1 MQFLRIDDLP
11 QDLRRRWAAGRVW
24 AAHEAPYLASALLAL
39 DPVVV
44 QSSNGDS
51 DPTIDLRAFPTDRR
65 WHVYIDP
72 NVLDAVEVGEIGF
85 WLLHQVSHLL
95 REHAA
100 RYPGPPAPERAD
112 SSPLAARTADHQ
124 RWNVAGDAE
133 INDDL
138 HTTKLELP
146 DGAVH
151 PSRLG
156 LPESWT
162 AEQYWDAL
170 DPDGDAEPGREPSG
184 AGEPTAPGDARAVA
198 APEGADRRPSPG
210 DAGEQT
216 GPDCGSGCDG
226 QDRSWN
232 CNQPGL
238 TAVGARLLSRDT
250 ARRIRE
256 HARQRGDT
264 PAGWQRWADEILEP
278 SVNWRRQLAAHVRRG
293 AADVTGRVD
302 FTYRRPSRRAAA
314 VPNVVLPSL
323 RQPLPRVALVVDT
336 SGSMS
341 DAMLGQALGEVTG
354 VLRSLGVA
362 RRNLRVIAC
371 DARAYEV
378 QQVRDLR
385 AIRLEGG
392 GGTDMGVGIE
402 AAASVR
408 PRPDMI
414 IVLTDGYTPW
424 RSAPPPGIRVVV
436 GLMDRRGTTP
446 EWAETVLIGDA
457 AGGRS

>member
-1 MQFLRIDDLP
+1 MRIDELDP
-11 QDLRRRWAAGRVW
+11 ALRRRWAAGRVW
-24 AAHEAPYLASALLAL
+24 AAHEAPYLATALLAL

-44 QSSNGDS
+44 EVGETGDS
-51 DPTIDLRAFPTDRR
+51 SVDLRAFPADRD
-65 WHVYIDP
+65 WHLYIDP
-72 NVLDAVEVGEIGF
+72 ASLDQVEPGELGF

-100 RYPGPPAPERAD
+100 RFPGQPAPEQAGAG
-112 SSPLAARTADHQ
+112 PLGSRTSEQA

-138 HTTKLELP
+138 HTAALELP
-146 DGAVH
+146 EGAIH
-151 PSRLG
+151 PDQLG
-156 LPESWT
+156 LPEGWT

-170 DPDGDAEPGREPSG
+170 GPNSRREAQEPGDSGGSGRDGDL
-184 AGEPTAPGDARAVA
+184 
-198 APEGADRRPSPG
+198 
-210 DAGEQT
+210 
-216 GPDCGSGCDG
+216 DCGSGCDG
-226 QDRSWN
+226 QDRTWN
-232 CNQPGL
+232 CNKPGL
-238 TAVGARLLSRDT
+238 GTVGARLVARDT

-256 HARQRGDT
+256 HTRQRGET
-264 PAGWQRWADEILEP
+264 PAGWQRWAEQVLEP

-293 AADVTGRVD
+293 AAEVTGRVD
-302 FTYRRPSRRAAA
+302 FTYRRPSRRASV
-314 VPNVVLPSL
+314 VPDVVLPSL
-323 RQPLPRVALVVDT
+323 RQPLPQVALVIDT

-371 DARAYEV
+371 DARAYRA
-378 QQVRDLR
+378 QRVRDLG

-392 GGTDMGVGIE
+392 GGTDMGTGLD
-402 AAASVR
+402 AAAALR
-408 PRPDMI
+408 PRPDLI

-436 GLMDRRGTTP
+436 GLMDRGGRTP
-446 EWAETVLIGDA
+446 DWAETVLIGEV
-457 AGGRS
+457 AGMRP